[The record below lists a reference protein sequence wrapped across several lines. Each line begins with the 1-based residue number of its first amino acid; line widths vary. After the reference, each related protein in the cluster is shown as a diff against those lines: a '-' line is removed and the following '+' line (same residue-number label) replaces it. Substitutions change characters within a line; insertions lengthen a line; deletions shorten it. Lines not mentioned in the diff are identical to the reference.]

1 VAFNP
6 SNTTIEID
14 LKSNLYIHINLIF
27 LQIYIFTMKY
37 FLIDGFLHGL
47 ILPIVLEGVLQLP
60 IYNNA
65 SDVDV
70 ESNTESDVESKKP
83 LDPIIGLP
91 SNLYNL
97 SF

>member
-1 VAFNP
+1 M
-6 SNTTIEID
+6 
-14 LKSNLYIHINLIF
+14 HINLNF
-27 LQIYIFTMKY
+27 LKIYIFTMKS

-47 ILPIVLEGVLQLP
+47 ILPIVLEGILQLP

-70 ESNTESDVESKKP
+70 ESNAKSDIESKKP
-83 LDPIIGLP
+83 LDHIIGLP